1 MLTNKQL
8 GLFELLGFDPT
19 HEKEI
24 RERHKL
30 CVRDFNATKDFT
42 TWLTKVLH
50 KRWESER
57 RTSVYL
63 GD

>member
-1 MLTNKQL
+1 MLTTKQQ
-8 GLFELLGFDPT
+8 GLFKSLGFDVAQ
-19 HEKEI
+19 EKEI
-24 RERHKL
+24 RQRHKT
-30 CVRDFNATKDFT
+30 CVKDFGATKDFT

>member
-1 MLTNKQL
+1 MLTTKQQ
-8 GLFELLGFDPT
+8 GLFKMLGFDVAQ
-19 HEKEI
+19 EKEI
-24 RERHKL
+24 RQRHKV
-30 CVRDFNATKDFT
+30 CVKDFGAVKDFT